1 MNSRSPINRSEAWMD
16 MRLGRKGLRPRDAAY
31 LIAAFWTI
39 AVVLF
44 GVVERLIDPKTF
56 HSVWVGMWWA
66 IETVTPVGYGE
77 RAETMCCLVSH
88 SPG

>member
-1 MNSRSPINRSEAWMD
+1 MAKFMQEPPSARLAAGTIVTATAIVVVIGGVL
-16 MRLGRKGLRPRDAAY
+16 MR
-31 LIAAFWTI
+31 I
-39 AVVLF
+39 
-44 GVVERLIDPKTF
+44 IDRAEY
-56 HSVWVGMWWA
+56 SNIWVGMWWA